1 MNANN
6 PYGYIEE
13 ELLVMK
19 DMIKSLNEEI
29 MYARIKYEERV
40 RSYEC
45 LYRALE
51 KQKESDKGNS

>member
-1 MNANN
+1 MSTNN

-13 ELLVMK
+13 ELLRIK
-19 DMIKSLNEEI
+19 DSLESQNEEI

-40 RSYEC
+40 RSYES
-45 LYRALE
+45 LSRALE